1 MLALRAADR
10 VISNPR
16 FAPGPMLVWFGAT
29 AVVCSCGL
37 IVPEST
43 GKHYVQ
49 KVERARIESRISSEE

>member
-10 VISNPR
+10 VISSPR
-16 FAPGPMLVWFGAT
+16 FALGPMLVCFGTRAI
-29 AVVCSCGL
+29 VCSCGL

-49 KVERARIESRISSEE
+49 KVESARIESRISSEE